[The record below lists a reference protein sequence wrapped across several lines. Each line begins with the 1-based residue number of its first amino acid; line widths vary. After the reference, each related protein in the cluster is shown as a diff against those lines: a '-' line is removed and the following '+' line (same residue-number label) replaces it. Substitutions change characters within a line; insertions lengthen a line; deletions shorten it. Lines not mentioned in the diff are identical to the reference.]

1 MTHYDDGRRFEYV
14 VRNALIDDGYWVTR
28 SAGSKTK
35 VDLVA
40 VKPGEVLFVQAKR
53 DGKISPAER
62 LELLQLAA
70 MLPGV
75 AAPIL
80 AYRTGRPAHV
90 VYALLLGPGPKDRC
104 PWIPDEVA
112 A

>member
-1 MTHYDDGRRFEYV
+1 MTNYRNGRDFEWA
-14 VRNALIDDGYWVTR
+14 VRDALTADGYACIR
-28 SAGSKTK
+28 SAGSKSPA
-35 VDLVA
+35 DLVCI
-40 VKPGEVLFVQAKR
+40 KPGEILFVQAKR

-62 LELLQLAA
+62 TALLALAA

>member
-1 MTHYDDGRRFEYV
+1 MTNYRNGRDFEWA
-14 VRNALIDDGYWVTR
+14 VRDALIDDGYWVTR

-62 LELLQLAA
+62 TALLELAA